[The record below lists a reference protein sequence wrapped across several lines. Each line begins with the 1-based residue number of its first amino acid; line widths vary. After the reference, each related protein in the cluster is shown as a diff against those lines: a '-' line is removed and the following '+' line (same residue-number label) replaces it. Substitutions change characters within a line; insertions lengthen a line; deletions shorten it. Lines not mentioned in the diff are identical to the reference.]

1 MSEPEFWLTLLAF
14 AAFACIAMIAAMT
27 WMLHTMMGHGMPGP
41 PPYIPPYIPP
51 PPPEPPK
58 GDAP

>member
-14 AAFACIAMIAAMT
+14 GAFACMIGIAAAIVA
-27 WMLHTMMGHGMPGP
+27 LHTMTGGMSGP
-41 PPYIPPYIPP
+41 APYIPPP